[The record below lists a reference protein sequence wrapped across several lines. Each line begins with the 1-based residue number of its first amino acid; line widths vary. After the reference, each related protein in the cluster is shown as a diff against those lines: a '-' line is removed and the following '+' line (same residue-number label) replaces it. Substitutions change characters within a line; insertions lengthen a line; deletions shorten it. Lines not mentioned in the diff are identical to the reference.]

1 MSSILLSSDF
11 IEKHESPCSCDI
23 QTQYIAHLYSKRF
36 APQLVA
42 EGRLA
47 STLFLSL
54 CGRLIYCNSSHF
66 EPSGGERFCAP
77 SVELSAGKKNNPA
90 AGMRT
95 DSMSRNVSEYIWHR
109 LSEWGLKR
117 VYGYPGDGVGG
128 LDVAL
133 EKAKDFME
141 YVQVRHEEMAAF
153 MASAHA
159 KFTGQ
164 VGLCYATSG
173 PGAIHLLNGL
183 YDAKLDHVPVV
194 ALLGQQARTALGAS
208 YQQEVDLQNL
218 FSDVAE
224 FVGLASLPEQ
234 VRHLIDRA
242 VRIAH
247 TKRAVTCVI
256 LPNDLQILNY
266 EDPPLAH
273 GATHTGVG
281 YAYVSKLP
289 DELALRAAAE
299 VLNSGKKV
307 AMLVG
312 AGALDATDEVIAV
325 AERSRAG
332 VAKALL
338 GKAAVPDDLP
348 FVTGSIGLLGTKP
361 SWDLM
366 KECDTFLMV
375 GSAFPYSEFLP
386 EPGKARGV
394 QIDID
399 GTRLSLRYPMEVNII
414 GDSATTLR
422 ALLPML
428 TQKDESSWSRQIE
441 KGLKSWW
448 RTLEERAMD
457 SAEPLNPQRVFW
469 ELSPRLPDNAIIT
482 ADSGSVANW
491 YARDLKMRRGMKA
504 SLSGGLASL
513 GAGTPYAV
521 AGKMAFPDRT
531 VIACMGDGAMQMNGL
546 NVMITIAKYWK
557 QWSNP
562 RLIVLVLNNRDLNQV
577 TWEERIQ
584 LGAGKTESTQSIP
597 DFPYHKYAEL
607 IGLKGIFVDDPDKVG
622 AAWDEALSSDRPVI
636 LEAYTDPNVPP
647 LPPHITLKDAKNFLA
662 MMPTEPELGSVLK
675 NSAKEL
681 LTGILPGKE

>member
-1 MSSILLSSDF
+1 M
-11 IEKHESPCSCDI
+11 
-23 QTQYIAHLYSKRF
+23 
-36 APQLVA
+36 
-42 EGRLA
+42 
-47 STLFLSL
+47 
-54 CGRLIYCNSSHF
+54 
-66 EPSGGERFCAP
+66 
-77 SVELSAGKKNNPA
+77 
-90 AGMRT
+90 
-95 DSMSRNVSEYIWHR
+95 NVSEFVWQR

-133 EKAKDFME
+133 EKAEAKMQ

-183 YDAKLDHVPVV
+183 YDAKMDHVPVV
-194 ALLGQQARTALGAS
+194 ALVGQQARSGLGAS

-218 FSDVAE
+218 FQDVTE
-224 FVGLASLPEQ
+224 YVGMASVPEQ

-247 TKRAVTCVI
+247 TKRAVCCVI
-256 LPNDLQILNY
+256 LPNDLQELDY
-266 EDPPLAH
+266 VDPPLAH

-281 YAYVSKLP
+281 YAGPAKLP
-289 DELALRAAAE
+289 DETDLRAAADI
-299 VLNSGKKV
+299 LNSGKKV

-325 AERSRAG
+325 AERLQAG

-338 GKAAVPDDLP
+338 GKAALPDDLP

-366 KECDTFLMV
+366 KGCDTFLMV
-375 GSAFPYSEFLP
+375 GTAFPYSEFLP
-386 EPGKARGV
+386 KPGAARGV

-399 GTRLSLRYPMEVNII
+399 GARLSLRYPMEVNIV

-428 TQKDESSWSRQIE
+428 TKKRETSWRRGIE
-441 KGLKSWW
+441 KGLKEWW
-448 RTLEERAMD
+448 ETLEERAMD
-457 SAEPLNPQRVFW
+457 SADPLNPQRVFW

-513 GAGTPYAV
+513 GAGTPYAL
-521 AGKMAFPDRT
+521 AGKMAYPDRT

-546 NVMITIAKYWK
+546 NVMITISKYWK

-562 RLIVLVLNNRDLNQV
+562 RLVVLVLNNRDLNQV

-584 LGAGKTESTQSIP
+584 LGAGKTELTQSIP

-607 IGLKGIFVDDPDKVG
+607 IGLKGIFVDNPDRVG
-622 AAWDEALSSDRPVI
+622 AAWDEALASDRPVI

-647 LPPHITLKDAKNFLA
+647 LPPHITLKEARNFIS
-662 MMPTEPELGSVLK
+662 MIPSEPELGSVLR

-681 LTGILPGKE
+681 LTSVLPGKD